1 MNIFRHLKLFGMVF
15 VNAARDFVPRWDR
28 RGEPRS

>member
-1 MNIFRHLKLFGMVF
+1 MKILRHLRLFGMAF

-28 RGEPRS
+28 RFGRRS